1 MPSVTVENYVKQI
14 YLEQQRTSDHLV
26 SMGRLAEVMDVTPG
40 TATSM
45 IKALADSGL
54 VKYVRRTGVRL
65 SKGGE
70 QLALHVLRRHRL
82 LEQFL
87 VQIVGLDWSEVHSE
101 AEELEHVISEKLL
114 ARMDALLGHPSFDPH
129 GDPIPTPGGKV
140 PDEKLC
146 ALTHAPGGRPLL
158 VARITDQD
166 PAFLRYAEKQGL
178 RPGAQVELME
188 KDTAADAVLVRC
200 PKQKLITLGNV
211 AAAKI
216 LVKC

>member
-1 MPSVTVENYVKQI
+1 MAVFPVVKGTRLRGTRVNSCGLPQSGPAAYVVT
-14 YLEQQRTSDHLV
+14 DGFV
-26 SMGRLAEVMDVTPG
+26 SFTISPVF
-40 TATSM
+40 
-45 IKALADSGL
+45 
-54 VKYVRRTGVRL
+54 
-65 SKGGE
+65 
-70 QLALHVLRRHRL
+70 Q
-82 LEQFL
+82 
-87 VQIVGLDWSEVHSE
+87 E
-101 AEELEHVISEKLL
+101 AEELEHAVSDKLL